1 MLGLLLTG
9 GVFLICMA
17 LIVIVYV
24 AVFSSGII
32 APSLVFALLV
42 GLGVWQSASWIW
54 GILSGLAV
62 FGIVSTCM
70 QYRKAHIAITIFT
83 AIFVNYF
90 MVLMLGPFFPAIK
103 AESNVPSTLGLL
115 ISLVMAVISIFFGL
129 SRTKENDLD
138 DDPLWCVLVA
148 SIVYGFTAVCVLNF
162 ALQFP
167 QEAIAAVINWAL
179 LIGVSIVSFVLM
191 GGRKPLSALFAG
203 LTGKNK

>member
-9 GVFLICMA
+9 GVFLLCMA

-32 APSLVFALLV
+32 APSLVFAVLV

-62 FGIVSTCM
+62 FGIVSTCI
-70 QYRKAHIAITIFT
+70 QYRKARIAITIFT

-103 AESNVPSTLGLL
+103 AENNVPSTLGLL
-115 ISLVMAVISIFFGL
+115 IGLGMAIISIFFGL
-129 SRTKENDLD
+129 SRTKISDLD

-167 QEAIAAVINWAL
+167 QGATAAVINWSL